1 MNKKTKAL
9 NRKNNKLDDRVSPKN
24 NTVMTD
30 MVCYLRSANISE
42 YDQEIVRNDLLEMI
56 LAAQERGEDVTAVIG
71 TDEGAEKAFCDDVIA
86 ALPPRSTFQRILSGM
101 DLLFLCIAILT
112 AINIV
117 LSADTFTLIAH
128 AFTGKALNF
137 NLSVTVGTLLSFGL
151 IIIAAL
157 LIVEIIMK
165 TALRKKQ
172 RQPMGKGARFAIGGL
187 TGAAIMGVFLLIAWL
202 GRETL
207 FTVNIFAPILFALV
221 AYIIHWLINRFN

>member
-86 ALPPRSTFQRILSGM
+86 ALPPRITFQRIL
-101 DLLFLCIAILT
+101 
-112 AINIV
+112 
-117 LSADTFTLIAH
+117 
-128 AFTGKALNF
+128 
-137 NLSVTVGTLLSFGL
+137 
-151 IIIAAL
+151 AAW
-157 LIVEIIMK
+157 ICCFY
-165 TALRKKQ
+165 AS
-172 RQPMGKGARFAIGGL
+172 PF
-187 TGAAIMGVFLLIAWL
+187 
-202 GRETL
+202 
-207 FTVNIFAPILFALV
+207 
-221 AYIIHWLINRFN
+221 